1 MEIEEIDEGVKWAAD
16 YVIKKAEDAGCK
28 IEQETRVELHL
39 DGEPVT
45 FGYFDAY
52 YRKGSTGFLF
62 DLKTGMQ
69 RDYVMQMCVYASALA
84 QRDNLTAVNCYLLY
98 SKHREVASF
107 TIDAK
112 TGIELVSE
120 VVKSV
125 RDPDRV
131 PSACS
136 YCKWCA
142 DRNVCH
148 INRPD
153 RALKALRRACE
164 KNLGPLLEQYS
175 KTMRGK
181 DRNRAEALL
190 TRMLSD
196 LNITTER

>member
-1 MEIEEIDEGVKWAAD
+1 MELDEGVKWAAD
-16 YVIKKAEDAGCK
+16 YVIKKAEYYDCD
-28 IEQETRVELHL
+28 IQQEDKVELMI

-52 YRKGSTGFLF
+52 FRQSDTGYLF

-84 QRDNLTAVNCYLLY
+84 QRDSLTTVKCYLLY
-98 SKHREVASF
+98 SKYREVASF
-107 TIDAK
+107 TIDAEA
-112 TGIELVSE
+112 GLGLVSD
-120 VVKSV
+120 VVASV
-125 RDPDRV
+125 KDPDRI
-131 PSACS
+131 PSSCD

-142 DRNVCH
+142 DRTVCH
-148 INRPD
+148 INNPD
-153 RALKALRRACE
+153 RALKALVRSCK

-175 KTMRGK
+175 KTMRVK
-181 DRNRAEALL
+181 DRNRAETLL